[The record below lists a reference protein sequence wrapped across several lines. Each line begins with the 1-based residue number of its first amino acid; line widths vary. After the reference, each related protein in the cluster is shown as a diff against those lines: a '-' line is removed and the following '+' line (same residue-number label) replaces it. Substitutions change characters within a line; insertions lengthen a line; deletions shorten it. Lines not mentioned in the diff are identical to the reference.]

1 MPSTLKLL
9 AVALAALSA
18 TAAMAADGAMTVQL
32 KESHRI
38 VLSGPAAN
46 IVIGDPSVADVAM
59 LDNHSVIVM
68 GKGYGST
75 DILVLDRAGHT
86 LLDSE
91 VTVVAPNAGRVTVY
105 RGASPT
111 EFSCA
116 AHCQALASSDS
127 QASASQPAS
136 DAGGGSSAPAAAA
149 TAP

>member
-9 AVALAALSA
+9 AGALVALSA

-59 LDNHSVIVM
+59 LDNRSVIVM

-91 VTVVAPNAGRVTVY
+91 VTVVAPNNGRVTVY

-111 EFSCA
+111 EFSCV

-127 QASASQPAS
+127 QAGATASQPAA
-136 DAGGGSSAPAAAA
+136 DGGSSAPAAA
-149 TAP
+149 TAAP